1 MVKQK
6 DYLQS
11 FQYKQGNLNL
21 LDYQPPTPK
30 QILKAGR
37 KSVAEP
43 LPPTPI
49 KDFLYY
55 DVLNPSGRKL
65 FDIASA
71 ELTNPLNYLAGIGGI
86 KRVGGMGIATLR
98 SKIDD
103 GIGGGGGGGEKK
115 PLSKDQLNYFTRLV
129 TRKIIADAD
138 DQKLVR
144 LLDHHKKRFAQNDK
158 YLKRMKDKKILTNQD
173 EINSYINQAQE
184 EIQTNRSMITDVT
197 KELDRRRK
205 AKGFVQGE
213 PMEVDKLLQIQKN
226 KIAESISNR
235 KQKLYKLQ
243 RELELEGGDMTPTV
257 KKQTEQEIMRLM
269 REINEMSK

>member
-1 MVKQK
+1 MATI
-6 DYLQS
+6 DEI
-11 FQYKQGNLNL
+11 NL
-21 LDYQPPTPK
+21 LDYQPPTPE

-43 LPPTPI
+43 IPPTPI
-49 KDFLYY
+49 KDLLYY

-71 ELTNPLNYLAGIGGI
+71 ELTNPLNYLAGVGGI
-86 KRVGGMGIATLR
+86 KRVGDKGIATLR

-138 DQKLVR
+138 DEKLVR

-158 YLKRMKDKKILTNQD
+158 YLKRMKNKKKPTSKLVDQD
-173 EINSYINQAQE
+173 EINTYINQAQE
-184 EIQTNRSMITDVT
+184 EIKTNRSMITDVT

-226 KIAESISNR
+226 KIAESISNK

-243 RELELEGGDMTPTV
+243 RELELEGGDMTSTV

>member
-1 MVKQK
+1 MATI
-6 DYLQS
+6 DEI
-11 FQYKQGNLNL
+11 NL
-21 LDYQPPTPK
+21 LDYQAPTPE

-37 KSVAEP
+37 KPVAEP
-43 LPPTPI
+43 IPPSLSPATDYFYENI
-49 KDFLYY
+49 
-55 DVLNPSGRKL
+55 LNPEGRKL
-65 FDIASA
+65 VDIVRG
-71 ELTNPLNYLAGIGGI
+71 EVNNPLNFMAGVGGI
-86 KRVGGMGIATLR
+86 SRVGGKGIATLR

-129 TRKIIADAD
+129 TRKLVADSD
-138 DQKLVR
+138 DQRLVA
-144 LLDHHKKRFAQNDK
+144 LLDHHKKRFARNDE
-158 YLKRMKDKKILTNQD
+158 YLKRMKGKKILVDQD
-173 EINSYINQAQE
+173 EINTYINKAQE

-243 RELELEGGDMTPTV
+243 RELELEDVTPAV
-257 KKQTEQEIMRLM
+257 RKRTEQDIMRLM
-269 REINEMSK
+269 REINDLSK

>member
-1 MVKQK
+1 MATI
-6 DYLQS
+6 DDI
-11 FQYKQGNLNL
+11 NI
-21 LDYQPPTPK
+21 LDRKPTDLELILESGRQPIAEPTPPSLSPVRDYFYEN
-30 QILKAGR
+30 I
-37 KSVAEP
+37 
-43 LPPTPI
+43 
-49 KDFLYY
+49 
-55 DVLNPSGRKL
+55 LNPEGRKL
-65 FDIASA
+65 VDMVRG
-71 ELTNPLNYLAGIGGI
+71 EVNNPLNFMAGASGI
-86 KRVGGMGIATLR
+86 SRVGGKGIATLR
-98 SKIDD
+98 SKMDD

-129 TRKIIADAD
+129 TRKIVADAD

-144 LLDHHKKRFAQNDK
+144 LLDHHKKRFAQNDE

-173 EINSYINQAQE
+173 EINTYINQAKE

-257 KKQTEQEIMRLM
+257 KKQTEQNIMRLM
-269 REINEMSK
+269 REINDLSK

>member
-1 MVKQK
+1 MATI
-6 DYLQS
+6 DEI
-11 FQYKQGNLNL
+11 NL
-21 LDYQPPTPK
+21 LDYQAPTPE

-37 KSVAEP
+37 KPVAEP
-43 LPPTPI
+43 IPPS
-49 KDFLYY
+49 L
-55 DVLNPSGRKL
+55 S
-65 FDIASA
+65 
-71 ELTNPLNYLAGIGGI
+71 PLNFMAGAGGI
-86 KRVGGMGIATLR
+86 SRVGGKGIATLR

-115 PLSKDQLNYFTRLV
+115 PLSKDQLKYFTRLV
-129 TRKIIADAD
+129 TRKMVADAD

-144 LLDHHKKRFAQNDK
+144 LLDHHKKRFAQNDE

-243 RELELEGGDMTPTV
+243 RELELEDVTPAV
-257 KKQTEQEIMRLM
+257 RKRTEQNIMRLM
-269 REINEMSK
+269 REINDLSK

>member
-1 MVKQK
+1 MATI
-6 DYLQS
+6 DEI
-11 FQYKQGNLNL
+11 NL
-21 LDYQPPTPK
+21 LDYQAPTPE

-37 KSVAEP
+37 KPVAEP
-43 LPPTPI
+43 IPPSLSPVRDYFYENI
-49 KDFLYY
+49 
-55 DVLNPSGRKL
+55 LNPEGRKL
-65 FDIASA
+65 VDMVRGEIN
-71 ELTNPLNYLAGIGGI
+71 NPLNFMAGAGGI
-86 KRVGGMGIATLR
+86 SRVGGKGIATLR

-115 PLSKDQLNYFTRLV
+115 PLSKDQLKYFTRLV
-129 TRKIIADAD
+129 TRKMVADAD

-144 LLDHHKKRFAQNDK
+144 LLDHHKKRFAQNDE

-243 RELELEGGDMTPTV
+243 RELELEDVTPAV
-257 KKQTEQEIMRLM
+257 RKRTEQNIMRLM
-269 REINEMSK
+269 REINDLSK

>member
-1 MVKQK
+1 MATI
-6 DYLQS
+6 DEI
-11 FQYKQGNLNL
+11 NL
-21 LDYQPPTPK
+21 LDYQAPTPE

-37 KSVAEP
+37 KPVAEP
-43 LPPTPI
+43 IPPSLSPVRDYFYENI
-49 KDFLYY
+49 
-55 DVLNPSGRKL
+55 LNPEGRKL
-65 FDIASA
+65 VDMVRG
-71 ELTNPLNYLAGIGGI
+71 EVNNPLNFMAGAGGI
-86 KRVGGMGIATLR
+86 SRVGGKGIATLR
-98 SKIDD
+98 SKMDD

-129 TRKIIADAD
+129 TRKIVADAD

-144 LLDHHKKRFAQNDK
+144 LLDHHKKRFAQNDE

-257 KKQTEQEIMRLM
+257 KKQTEQEIMRLI
-269 REINEMSK
+269 REINDLSK